1 MKNEVVLTK
10 YLKLHVLVSFVVRWQ
25 LCSKNMIVL
34 QAARE
39 GRKDIVEQRI
49 NKLRRHG
56 AQKLRRLNKKDE
68 NKLTALHYAVRY
80 GHIEVVKLL
89 IDAGAC
95 KFPNLLSL
103 QYKLHIYIKI
113 STSIYDQFRS
123 HPLYLRSRKSLLW
136 RVV

>member
-10 YLKLHVLVSFVVRWQ
+10 YLKLHVLVSFVVRCQ

-103 QYKLHIYIKI
+103 QYKLHKSCKKFNEHNK
-113 STSIYDQFRS
+113 STT
-123 HPLYLRSRKSLLW
+123 
-136 RVV
+136 